1 MTHPTQL
8 LNALTELPPVGSFA
22 TSGERLP
29 NRARPRLK
37 PNLKLDWPFTK
48 DDYQALMA
56 RATPAPYG
64 HGERTVLN
72 SQVRDAMQIDA
83 SELEY
88 DEDWERQI
96 DDIVAQ
102 AMQGLGVEGRV
113 RAQAHK
119 VLIYRRGGHFKPHR
133 DSEKIEG
140 MFATLIV
147 ALPTTFRG
155 GRLVVSHEH
164 EERAFSMQTEAGSL
178 ISWAAFYADCIHEL
192 EPITSGHR
200 VVITYNLI
208 MAKGS
213 PIPSA
218 TPTPS
223 YGPLSELLTQY
234 ATSSEE
240 VDPLLY
246 LLSHRYTAQALETQQ
261 LKGSDLTHVSALR
274 AAAHHVGWHAR
285 LATVSV
291 VAWGSLGGDYED
303 YDDSGELI
311 DAIDTHELTPSDYS
325 VSLEHVFSTQG
336 QLELYHEPTL
346 INPRALDHI
355 TPDDQSFEAY
365 MGNEG
370 NSFERSY
377 RVAGLVLWDTS
388 HTYD

>member
-1 MTHPTQL
+1 MTHHTQL
-8 LNALTELPPVGSFA
+8 LDALAKLPPTGSFV
-22 TSGERLP
+22 TSGQRLP

-37 PNLKLDWPFTK
+37 RDLKLDWPFTK

-72 SQVRDAMQIDA
+72 AQVRDAMQIDA

-88 DEDWERQI
+88 DEEWERQI
-96 DDIVAQ
+96 EDIVAQ
-102 AMQGLGVEGRV
+102 AMQGLGVKGRV

-119 VLIYRRGGHFKPHR
+119 LLIYKRGGHFKPHR

-155 GRLVVSHEH
+155 GRLLVSHEH

-213 PIPSA
+213 PLPSA
-218 TPTPS
+218 TPTPA
-223 YGPLSELLTQY
+223 YEPLSELLTQY
-234 ATSSEE
+234 ATSSKE
-240 VDPLLY
+240 VDPLIY
-246 LLSHRYTAQALETQQ
+246 LLSHRYTAQALETQR
-261 LKGSDLTHVSALR
+261 LKGSDLTHVSALC
-274 AAAHHVGWHAR
+274 AAAHDVGWRAK

-291 VAWGSLGGDYED
+291 VAWGDLGGYYED
-303 YDDSGELI
+303 DDGELI
-311 DAIDTHELTPSDYS
+311 DAIHQHELHPSDFS
-325 VSLEHVFSTQG
+325 ISLEHVFSTQG
-336 QLELYHEPTL
+336 QLELYHEPKL
-346 INPRALDHI
+346 INPRALKHI
-355 TPDDQSFEAY
+355 TPDDQSFEVY
-365 MGNEG
+365 TGNEG

-377 RVAGLVLWDTS
+377 RVAGLLLWHGRLCAD
-388 HTYD
+388 